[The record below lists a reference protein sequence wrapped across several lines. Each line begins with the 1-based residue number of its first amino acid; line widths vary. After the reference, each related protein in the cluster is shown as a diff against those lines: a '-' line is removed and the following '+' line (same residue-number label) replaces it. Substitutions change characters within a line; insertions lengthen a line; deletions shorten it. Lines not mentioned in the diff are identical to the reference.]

1 MSDFN
6 NKTANVF
13 IDIRDVID
21 IKCSHFNEVR
31 SINDNI

>member
-13 IDIRDVID
+13 IDTRDVID
-21 IKCSHFNEVR
+21 IKRSHFNEVR
-31 SINDNI
+31 NK